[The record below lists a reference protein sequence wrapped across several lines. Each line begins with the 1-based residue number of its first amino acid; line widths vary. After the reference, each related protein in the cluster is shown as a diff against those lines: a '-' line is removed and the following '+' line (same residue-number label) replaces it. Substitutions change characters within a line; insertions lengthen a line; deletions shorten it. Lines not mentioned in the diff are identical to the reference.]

1 MKRIGLLILAL
12 AIGASLAGCGGSNEA
27 AKGVNQATGVNEVLE
42 SGIAQ
47 AESAAAE
54 ENAGEAV
61 GETAPADQAGAD
73 AVGETAAGA
82 DAAAGNVTGTDA
94 ASFEEETLAP
104 ADPSVDVDLTVMSAT
119 MVYSE
124 VFNMMVT
131 PEDYVGKTVKMNG
144 TFQAYIYEK
153 TGEYYFTC
161 VIQDATACCAQG
173 MEFALP
179 EEYVYPDDYPEEGS
193 NVTVIGTF
201 DTYMED
207 DLLYCHLKDSKL
219 VG

>member
-1 MKRIGLLILAL
+1 MKRIGLLILAV
-12 AIGASLAGCGGSNEA
+12 AIGASLAGCGGSNDA

-47 AESAAAE
+47 AESAAADAALE
-54 ENAGEAV
+54 ETAGEAG
-61 GETAPADQAGAD
+61 GEAAAGADQAADAAPRADSAGAD
-73 AVGETAAGA
+73 A
-82 DAAAGNVTGTDA
+82 TG
-94 ASFEEETLAP
+94 FEEETLAP

-131 PEDYVGKTVKMNG
+131 PEDYVGKTVKMTG
-144 TFQAYIYEK
+144 TFQAFTYEK

-173 MEFALP
+173 MEFVLP

>member
-1 MKRIGLLILAL
+1 MKKIISLILAL
-12 AIGASLAGCGGSNEA
+12 VLAASLAGCGGGNDA
-27 AKGVNQATGVNEVLE
+27 AKGANQATGVNEVLE

-82 DAAAGNVTGTDA
+82 DAAAGDVTGTDA

-131 PEDYVGKTVKMNG
+131 PEDYVGKTVKMTG
-144 TFQAYIYEK
+144 TFQAFIYEK

-173 MEFALP
+173 MEFVLP
-179 EEYVYPDDYPEEGS
+179 DEYVYPDDYPEEGS